1 MNSPDLPFLESSR
14 IIFKLFAC
22 EEHLK
27 NIKNIKLE
35 HGDLLSKD
43 ARVKAEIEIDS
54 LISQIIGTVDSL
66 LFRIIDKL
74 QLTGIRKD
82 RIEIPT
88 VISGLSAESRGVEL
102 AKALQD
108 ANMEGNWY
116 QEIKNF
122 RNYSLSGSLLS
133 TEASLDVLPYFE
145 QTLIQ
150 LKEFIRN
157 IMLKEPE
164 LQNK

>member
-1 MNSPDLPFLESSR
+1 M
-14 IIFKLFAC
+14 
-22 EEHLK
+22 
-27 NIKNIKLE
+27 
-35 HGDLLSKD
+35 
-43 ARVKAEIEIDS
+43 
-54 LISQIIGTVDSL
+54 ISQIIGTVDAL

-88 VISGLSAESRGVEL
+88 VISGLSAESRGIDL
-102 AKALQD
+102 AKDLQD
-108 ANMEGNWY
+108 ANMQGNWY

-133 TEASLDVLPYFE
+133 AEASLDVIPYFE
-145 QTLIQ
+145 NTLGQ
-150 LKEFIRN
+150 LKEFIKN
-157 IMLKEPE
+157 IMLKEPT